1 MTGLGIFFSTN
12 CTSVQQ
18 RTQREEAQPN
28 GLERAPGTPMLR
40 SARGLD
46 FGNLPHH
53 FTHFHTRRDLHG
65 SRALNTRCL
74 RRDQSV
80 TRTSI
85 LQSELR
91 S

>member
-18 RTQREEAQPN
+18 RTQREEA
-28 GLERAPGTPMLR
+28 LERAPGTPMLR

-53 FTHFHTRRDLHG
+53 FPHFHPRRDLHG

-85 LQSELR
+85 LQSESELR